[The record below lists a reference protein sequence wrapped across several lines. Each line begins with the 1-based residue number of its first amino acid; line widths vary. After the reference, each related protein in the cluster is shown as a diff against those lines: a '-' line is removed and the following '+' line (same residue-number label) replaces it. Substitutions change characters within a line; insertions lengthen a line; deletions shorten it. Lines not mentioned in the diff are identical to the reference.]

1 MNKTILIIEDEI
13 RIRFLLKD
21 YLLSEGFS
29 VIEACDGEEGLMA
42 FKNNNVD
49 LILLDIMMPKIDG
62 LTVLENIRTVSD
74 IPIILLT
81 AKSQEEDKL
90 YGYDIGA
97 DDYITK
103 PFSPKI
109 LVAKVKALLKRT
121 ADLNEDKSSTK
132 NYNGLT
138 INKLAHEIKVDNV
151 QLSLS
156 PKEYELLV
164 YLSDN
169 IGIALTRDTILDNIW
184 GIDYY
189 GDLRTVDTN
198 IKRLREKLGEKANY
212 IVTVRGSGYKFDV
225 NQ

>member
-29 VIEACDGEEGLMA
+29 VIEACDGEEGLKV

-97 DDYITK
+97 DDYVTK
-103 PFSPKI
+103 PF
-109 LVAKVKALLKRT
+109 
-121 ADLNEDKSSTK
+121 
-132 NYNGLT
+132 
-138 INKLAHEIKVDNV
+138 
-151 QLSLS
+151 
-156 PKEYELLV
+156 
-164 YLSDN
+164 
-169 IGIALTRDTILDNIW
+169 
-184 GIDYY
+184 
-189 GDLRTVDTN
+189 
-198 IKRLREKLGEKANY
+198 
-212 IVTVRGSGYKFDV
+212 
-225 NQ
+225 